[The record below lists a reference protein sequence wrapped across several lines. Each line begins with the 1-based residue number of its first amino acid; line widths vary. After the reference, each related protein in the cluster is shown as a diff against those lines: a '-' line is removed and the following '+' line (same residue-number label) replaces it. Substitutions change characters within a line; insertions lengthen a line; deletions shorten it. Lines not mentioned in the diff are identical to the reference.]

1 MCLNELLK
9 MLEDA
14 GEVNIQLAE
23 HKLTKDSSGNFSVE
37 SLGDVAFV
45 LDTPKPKKKKAK
57 VTWQFLVKFKVLPR
71 MFRMA
76 KNKTDANVSVP
87 TDSYKNFAADI

>member
-57 VTWQFLVKFKVLPR
+57 VTWQFLVKIQGFT
-71 MFRMA
+71 
-76 KNKTDANVSVP
+76 KNVQNGEK
-87 TDSYKNFAADI
+87 